1 MIWFNEYNNHWNS
14 SSQDR
19 VIICECEYKMCCTF
33 GTCNLHLL
41 SQSII
46 TILCNR
52 FTMYIQ
58 FWVNARMFTT
68 KFSRLSYFFSSVQI
82 IYWLLYCHLKWLK
95 STARFFLSR
104 SLRGSRSDYII
115 TRRVARGKHCK
126 GKVRTRHFPQRKT
139 RKENHDCLEK
149 NKAVVI

>member
-1 MIWFNEYNNHWNS
+1 MFNFWRLQS
-14 SSQDR
+14 
-19 VIICECEYKMCCTF
+19 TF
-33 GTCNLHLL
+33 F
-41 SQSII
+41 I
-46 TILCNR
+46 TFHYTVVRMRLTTFTKRILR
-52 FTMYIQ
+52 FTN
-58 FWVNARMFTT
+58 FWVYAKMFTT
-68 KFSRLSYFFSSVQI
+68 KSPHLSYFLSSVQI
-82 IYWLLYCHLKWLK
+82 IYWLLYCHMKWLK

-104 SLRGSRSDYII
+104 CLRGSRSDYII